1 MERGITA
8 AIPEF
13 ANMLEMQE
21 AAGQIPKPNEV
32 KKQVQ
37 QEIEGGLVQ

>member
-13 ANMLEMQE
+13 ANMLEMQQ
-21 AAGQIPKPNEV
+21 ANGQIPIPNEV
-32 KKQVQ
+32 KAQVQ
-37 QEIEGGLVQ
+37 EQIDGGLVR